1 MAKAAVRGLE
11 ATTEFIYEKTG
22 HYPYRA
28 GVTGAS
34 KRGWTTWL
42 AAAVDYERVTFMA
55 PVYFDELNMVE
66 NIHHHY
72 RSLGG
77 YTYAF
82 ADYWYAGITE
92 FLDDEAVESSRL
104 VMDVLTFKD
113 RYEKFQLNYIIN
125 AGNDEFFALGNP
137 LYFLDQLSPKTLLRV
152 IPNQGHSGVNGGLSA
167 RNSSGRSG
175 HELPFQTNPAKIEAM
190 DSRRSDSLWESLEAI
205 FTASMWYPELIPEIK
220 TIHLNEPD
228 KTTIKGESTIEANR
242 VRSWKGKTNAR
253 DK

>member
-1 MAKAAVRGLE
+1 MTKAAVRGLE
-11 ATTEFIYEKTG
+11 ATTEFVYEKTG

-42 AAAVDYERVTFMA
+42 TAAVDYERVTFMA

-92 FLDDEAVESSRL
+92 YLDSAAIESSRL

-113 RYEKFQLNYIIN
+113 RYAKFQTNYIIN

-137 LYFLDQLSPKTLLRV
+137 LYFLDQLSPATLLRV
-152 IPNQGHSGVNGGLSA
+152 IPNQGHSGVEGGFTRTGSDTKQKW
-167 RNSSGRSG
+167 
-175 HELPFQTNPAKIEAM
+175 EMPFQENPAKVE
-190 DSRRSDSLWESLEAI
+190 SRRSDSLWESLEAI
-205 FTASMWYPELIPEIK
+205 FAASMWHPELIPQIK
-220 TIHLNEPD
+220 TTLTNKQES
-228 KTTIKGESTIEANR
+228 TTIKGESSIEANYI
-242 VRSWKGKTNAR
+242 RSWKGKIGQ
-253 DK
+253 